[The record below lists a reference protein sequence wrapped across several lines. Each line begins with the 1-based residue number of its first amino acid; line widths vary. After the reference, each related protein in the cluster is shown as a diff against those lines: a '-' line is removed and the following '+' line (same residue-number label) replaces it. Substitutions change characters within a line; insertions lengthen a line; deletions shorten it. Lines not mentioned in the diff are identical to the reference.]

1 MQVNAV
7 KDDTCKCTHGPTC
20 IFFAKN
26 TVYFQFEYFYC
37 ELTIRIYLKNPDF
50 TKNCREK
57 NRQIQ
62 IL

>member
-1 MQVNAV
+1 MAHVSVHMVQSVY
-7 KDDTCKCTHGPTC
+7 
-20 IFFAKN
+20 FFAKN